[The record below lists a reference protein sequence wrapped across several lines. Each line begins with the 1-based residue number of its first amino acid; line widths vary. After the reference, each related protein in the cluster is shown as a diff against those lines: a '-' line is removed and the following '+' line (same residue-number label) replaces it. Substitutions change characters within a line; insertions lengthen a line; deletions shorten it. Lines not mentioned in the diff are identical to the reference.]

1 MSDIKQQ
8 LTPWGATDQA
18 TGKMVYDLIHTNL
31 EAILLKAYQAAD
43 PSLKKMPADT
53 LAIEQRKF
61 AFIARGEFSNDYF
74 EQQAVISKGLAEQ
87 VDYVRYLSSVYAA
100 YAAGLTQTLLKRKS
114 RFRGDRDQLIES
126 LMRSVL
132 SDVAVV
138 MHHYFEHMTRIADA
152 ARATI
157 EAERAR
163 VVEEDHHAMEILAR
177 GMSALADGDLTYR
190 ISQSLS
196 EKNEALRRN
205 FNATAQS
212 MEETMKAIVAST
224 KTVRAGAGEI
234 TKATDDLSR
243 RTEQQAASL
252 EQTAAA
258 LDQVTANVK
267 GTAQGANE
275 ARGVVSSAK
284 TDAERSGAVV
294 GEAVKAM
301 GGIETSSKQIGNI
314 IGVIDEI
321 AFQTNLLA
329 LNAGVEAARAGDA
342 GRGFAVVATEVRA
355 LAQRSADAAKE
366 IKTLIMASSKQVET
380 GVKLVAET
388 GQALERI
395 VDQVNRMSGLVND
408 IATSAQEQA
417 TGLAEVNTAVNQ
429 MDQATQQNASM
440 VEQTTAASHG
450 LASEAE
456 DLARLVGQ
464 FTIGN
469 TEPARRDGAGSK
481 PAAPPAGGSAPRRP
495 PIRPVAER
503 RTPAP
508 PARPKPVA
516 AHAGDEGWDEF

>member
-8 LTPWGATDQA
+8 LTPWGAADQA
-18 TGKMVYDLIHTNL
+18 TGAMVYDLIHTNL
-31 EAILLKAYQAAD
+31 EAILLKAYRAAD
-43 PSLKKMPADT
+43 ASLQKMPEDT

-61 AFIARGEFSNDYF
+61 AFIARGDFSNDYF

-114 RFRGDRDQLIES
+114 RFRGDRDKLIES

-138 MHHYFEHMTRIADA
+138 MHHYFDHMTKTADA

-163 VVEEDHHAMEILAR
+163 VAEEDHHAMEILAK
-177 GMSALADGDLTYR
+177 GMVALAEGDLTHR
-190 ISQSLS
+190 ITAHLS
-196 EKNEALRRN
+196 EKNEALKRN

-212 MEETMKAIVAST
+212 MEETMKAIVTST
-224 KTVRAGAGEI
+224 KSVRAGAGEI

-252 EQTAAA
+252 EETAAA

-267 GTAQGANE
+267 ATAQGANE

-301 GGIETSSKQIGNI
+301 GGIENSSKQIGNI

-395 VDQVNRMSGLVND
+395 VDQVNRMSVLVTE
-408 IATSAQEQA
+408 IANSAQEQA

-440 VEQTTAASHG
+440 VEETTAASHG
-450 LASEAE
+450 MASEAE
-456 DLARLVGQ
+456 DLARMVGQ
-464 FTIGN
+464 FSISSA
-469 TEPARRDGAGSK
+469 EPARREGTAPKAAPQAPAGSV
-481 PAAPPAGGSAPRRP
+481 PRRALS
-495 PIRPVAER
+495 RPVAER
-503 RTPAP
+503 RVA
-508 PARPKPVA
+508 AGSAKPKPVA